1 VAVVGVARKAAHA
14 DDEALVQ
21 RGGHAD
27 LAAEFVADAGFAFR
41 DAVNLGLMQGIDLVR
56 PLGRLVE
63 EVIPGALVTDSCRN
77 AFGLVV

>member
-1 VAVVGVARKAAHA
+1 
-14 DDEALVQ
+14 
-21 RGGHAD
+21 
-27 LAAEFVADAGFAFR
+27 
-41 DAVNLGLMQGIDLVR
+41 MQGIDLVR